1 MQRTT
6 TTATLLVTATITAAV
21 TAVTGCVTV
30 QRPPAP
36 GTAAGEARPS
46 APRPDGSR
54 RPPPV
59 EAPARE
65 SLESTGPSSQPD
77 EPDRADETGAAEG
90 REETNGQREPD
101 GPRSRK
107 SDAARGPAPSAAP
120 PRRPPPATPPKAR
133 PRPARP
139 PRSAPALPEVPP
151 AAPGQRGEG
160 ADVCALGRT
169 YGRWQP
175 DSPEASICRQTYGH

>member
-1 MQRTT
+1 M
-6 TTATLLVTATITAAV
+6 TATITAAV
-21 TAVTGCVTV
+21 TAMTGCVTV
-30 QRPPAP
+30 QRPPVP
-36 GTAAGEARPS
+36 GPAAGEAARPS

-77 EPDRADETGAAEG
+77 QPDEPDDADQTGAADR
-90 REETNGQREPD
+90 REETNGPRGPN

-107 SDAARGPAPSAAP
+107 NDAARGGPAPSAAP
-120 PRRPPPATPPKAR
+120 PRRHPSAAPPKVR

-139 PRSAPALPEVPP
+139 PRSAPALPEAPP
-151 AAPGQRGEG
+151 AAPGQRGES

-169 YGRWQP
+169 YGRWHP
-175 DSPEASICRQTYGH
+175 DSPEASICRQTYGR